1 MIMKHTLVFLLLFFS
16 SLTLQAATLKGTI
29 TDAQTGDPLANV
41 NMRVQGQKVGVVT
54 DAAGQYIISDLPAN
68 TYILHLTHIGY
79 ADQEIRIA
87 LVQDLQHNL
96 ALTPTLLPGDAVTV
110 VATRARKR
118 ETPVTFSNIT
128 KKELE
133 DRYTVQDMP
142 KLLSELPAV
151 NTYDETGNGI
161 GYSYLTMRGFD
172 QRRIAV
178 MVNGIPQNDPEDH
191 NVYWVNFPDLASS
204 LEDIQV
210 QRGAG
215 SAFYGPAA
223 IGGSINLVT
232 DRFAPEPKLTISSG
246 YGSYDTRK
254 LGVTLNSGLLN
265 DRLALNAHFGK
276 TQTDG
281 YRNLA
286 WVDFLSYF
294 FGGAYYTEHTT
305 TRFHIYGSKNTDH
318 LNFYGISPTTTV
330 GGQTVDVLNDRTR
343 RKENPIISNEEIE
356 DFHQPHYELIH
367 EWTASPNLTVSNSF
381 FYVQG
386 GGYFDFDGSWADD
399 FYFRLTPEFGFT
411 SQGYPGQSLIRAFV
425 NNRHGGWLPRI
436 TYQREKSTTEVGVE
450 LRYHQSL
457 HYGQIRWAENLPP
470 EVTPDY
476 RYYEYKGSKWMTS
489 AYINHNHKL
498 SDRLNIMGNLQ
509 IAHKKYRIFDEK
521 YVGTEFTVPNTFI
534 NPKLGLNFNL
544 TNRANIYTSIAH
556 TEREPRLVN
565 YYDAAEST
573 WATPQFEQNANNTF
587 NFDKPLA
594 KPEKLNNIELGFGYT
609 TPRFRAN
616 ANAFWMDFRD
626 EIVKSGQL
634 DLFGQP
640 VTGNADKTLHSGIE
654 LSAAIQPVPAL
665 TIQGNTT
672 LSHNTFK
679 NHTDFSSGQAVSR
692 DGNRIA
698 GFPDFIANL
707 RATYEHQ
714 GLRTSLYL
722 RHVGKQYTDNS
733 EDNRQNPT
741 LRNAPGYIPLVV
753 DPYTTVDLSLGY
765 DLGRQLGMKKFEI
778 RLNINNL
785 FDTLYE
791 THGEGLSFFPAA
803 TRNVFLF
810 TKFEI

>member
-1 MIMKHTLVFLLLFFS
+1 MKRATAFFVVFFALTTLH
-16 SLTLQAATLKGTI
+16 AASLKGTI
-29 TDAQTGDPLANV
+29 TDAQTGDPISNV
-41 NMRVQGQKVGVVT
+41 NVRIQGQNLVT
-54 DAAGQYIISDLPAN
+54 ITDENGKYSIENLSSN
-68 TYILHLTHIGY
+68 TYILHVTHIGY
-79 ADQEIRIA
+79 ADMEKRISITQAQELNII
-87 LVQDLQHNL
+87 
-96 ALTPTLLPGDAVTV
+96 LTPATLPGTDVTV
-110 VATRARKR
+110 IATRARQR
-118 ETPVTFSNIT
+118 ETPATFSNIT
-128 KKELE
+128 KQELE

-142 KLLSELPAV
+142 TLLSELPAV

-178 MVNGIPQNDPEDH
+178 MINGIPQNDPEDH

-232 DRFAPEPKLTISSG
+232 DRFAPEPKITISSG

-254 LGVTLNSGLLN
+254 LGVTLNSGLLDN
-265 DRLALNAHFGK
+265 RLALNAHFGK

-294 FGGAYYTEHTT
+294 FGGAYYTERTT
-305 TRFHIYGSKNTDH
+305 TRFHIYGSKNKDH
-318 LNFYGISPTTTV
+318 LNYYGISPTQTI
-330 GGQTVDVLNDRTR
+330 GGQTVNVLEDRTL
-343 RKENPIISNEEIE
+343 RKQNPITGNEEIE

-367 EWTASPNLTVSNSF
+367 EWTVTPNVTLNNSI

-386 GGYFDFDGSWADD
+386 GGFFDFDGSWADTS
-399 FYFRLTPEFGFT
+399 YFRLTNQFGFT
-411 SQGYPGQSLIRAFV
+411 PQGNPGQSLIRAYV
-425 NNRHGGWLPRI
+425 NNRQGGWLPRI
-436 TYQREKSTTEVGVE
+436 TYQKENFTTEAGLE

-470 EVTPDY
+470 QVTPDY
-476 RYYEYKGSKWMTS
+476 RYYEYKGSKWIVS
-489 AYINHNHKL
+489 AYVTHNHKL
-498 SDRLNIMGNLQ
+498 TDRLNIMGNLQ
-509 IAHKKYRIFDEK
+509 IAHKKYRLFDEK

-544 TNRANIYTSIAH
+544 TDKVNLYTSIAH

-573 WATPQFEQNANNTF
+573 WSTPQFEQNANGTYD
-587 NFDKPLA
+587 FDQPLA
-594 KPEKLNNIELGFGYT
+594 KPEKLNNLELGVGYV
-609 TPRFRAN
+609 TPRVRAN
-616 ANAFWMDFRD
+616 INAFWMDFRD
-626 EIVKSGQL
+626 EIVKNGQL

-640 VTGNADKTLHSGIE
+640 VTGNAEKTLHKGLEISG
-654 LSAAIQPVPAL
+654 AIQPIPAFTL
-665 TIQGNTT
+665 QGNTT
-672 LSHNTFK
+672 LSRNTFK
-679 NHTDFSSGQAVSR
+679 RHVDFSSGQAVAR

-707 RATYEHQ
+707 RATYDNR
-714 GLRTSLYL
+714 GIRASVRM

-733 EDNRQNPT
+733 EDNRQNPG
-741 LRNAPGYIPLVV
+741 LRNNPGYIPLIV
-753 DPYTTVDLSLGY
+753 DPYTVFDLSLSY
-765 DLGRQLGMKKFEI
+765 NLGKQLGLKDFEI
-778 RLNINNL
+778 RLDVNNL

-803 TRNVFLF
+803 TRNVLLF
-810 TKFEI
+810 TKFEL

>member
-1 MIMKHTLVFLLLFFS
+1 MKRMFVFLFLFF
-16 SLTLQAATLKGTI
+16 TTTVLQAATLKGTV
-29 TDAQTGDPLANV
+29 TDAETGDPLSNI
-41 NMRVQGQKVGVVT
+41 NIRVQGQNIGIVT
-54 DAAGQYIISDLPAN
+54 DNNGQYTIANLSPN

-79 ADQEIRIA
+79 TPQKIQISLQQDQQHNIA
-87 LVQDLQHNL
+87 LV
-96 ALTPTLLPGDAVTV
+96 PTLLPGDNVTV
-110 VATRARKR
+110 TATRAQQR
-118 ETPVTFSNIT
+118 ETPATFSNIT
-128 KKELE
+128 KKEIE
-133 DRYTVQDMP
+133 DRYTLQDMP
-142 KLLSELPAV
+142 TLLSELPAV

-178 MVNGIPQNDPEDH
+178 MINGIPQNDPEDH
-191 NVYWVNFPDLASS
+191 NVYWVNFPDIASS

-254 LGVTLNSGLLN
+254 LGVTLNSGLLEN
-265 DRLALNAHFGK
+265 RLALNAHFGK

-286 WVDFLSYF
+286 WADFFSYF
-294 FGGAYYTEHTT
+294 FGGAYYTERTT

-318 LNFYGISPTTTV
+318 LNYYGISPTTTV
-330 GGQTVDVLNDRTR
+330 GGQTINVLNDRTL
-343 RKENPIISNEEIE
+343 RKDNPISGTEEIE
-356 DFHQPHYELIH
+356 DFHQPHYELLH
-367 EWTASPNLTVSNSF
+367 EWTITPHTTLNNAL

-386 GGYFDFDGSWADD
+386 GGFFDFDGSWADES
-399 FYFRLTPEFGFT
+399 YLRLTPSFGFT
-411 SQGYPGQSLIRAFV
+411 PTGYPGQSLIRAYV
-425 NNRHGGWLPRI
+425 NNRQGGWLPRV
-436 TYQREKSTTEVGVE
+436 TYQRETSTSEMGFE

-476 RYYEYKGSKWMTS
+476 RYYEYKGSKWITS
-489 AYINHNHKL
+489 VYLNHNHKL
-498 SDRLNIMGNLQ
+498 TDRLNIMGNLN
-509 IAHKKYRIFDEK
+509 IAHKRYRLFDEK
-521 YVGTEFTVPNTFI
+521 YVGTEFTVPNTFF
-534 NPKLGLNFNL
+534 NPKLGLNFNINKRVNL
-544 TNRANIYTSIAH
+544 YTSLAH

-573 WATPQFEQNANNTF
+573 WSTPQFEQDANGNF

-594 KPEKLNNIELGFGYT
+594 KPEKLNNLEVGLGYT
-609 TPRFRAN
+609 TPRLRAN
-616 ANAFWMDFRD
+616 ANVFWMDFRD

-654 LSAAIQPVPAL
+654 LSAAIRPFPTL

-672 LSHNTFK
+672 LSRNTFK
-679 NHTDFSSGQAVSR
+679 RHTDFSSGQGVVL
-692 DGNRIA
+692 DGNHIA
-698 GFPDFIANL
+698 GFPDLIANL
-707 RATYEHQ
+707 RTTFEHQ
-714 GLRTSLYL
+714 NFRTSLYV

-741 LRNAPGYIPLVV
+741 LRNTPGYIPLVV
-753 DPYTTVDLSLGY
+753 DPYTVVDLSFSYNLGQ
-765 DLGRQLGMKKFEI
+765 QLGLKGFEI
-778 RLNINNL
+778 RFDINNL

-791 THGEGLSFFPAA
+791 THGEGLSFFPTA
-803 TRNVFLF
+803 TRNILVF
-810 TKFEI
+810 TKFEL

>member
-1 MIMKHTLVFLLLFFS
+1 MKHMLFFLFTFL
-16 SLTLQAATLKGTI
+16 SLSTAQAATL
-29 TDAQTGDPLANV
+29 TG
-41 NMRVQGQKVGVVT
+41 KVT
-54 DAAGQYIISDLPAN
+54 DAETGEAINNVNIRIQGHDIGTVTDNTGQFTLTDLSAN
-68 TYILHLTHIGY
+68 TYILHISHIGY
-79 ADQEIRIA
+79 ASQENRLSLRQDQNITIQ
-87 LVQDLQHNL
+87 LK
-96 ALTPTLLPGDAVTV
+96 PTLLPGDDVTV
-110 VATRARKR
+110 ISTRAQKR
-118 ETPVTFSNIT
+118 ETPATFSNIT

-142 KLLSELPAV
+142 TLLSELPAV

-178 MVNGIPQNDPEDH
+178 MINGIPQNDPEDH

-232 DRFAPEPKLTISSG
+232 DRFAPEPKLTITSG

-254 LGVTLNSGLLN
+254 LGVTLNSGLLDN
-265 DRLALNAHFGK
+265 RLALNAHFGK

-281 YRNLA
+281 YRDLA

-318 LNFYGISPTTTV
+318 LNYYGISPTTTV
-330 GGQTVDVLNDRTR
+330 GGQTVNALEDRDLR
-343 RKENPIISNEEIE
+343 RQNPITGNEEIE

-367 EWTASPNLTVSNSF
+367 EWAATPELTVHNAL

-386 GGYFDFDGSWADD
+386 GGFFDFDGSWADE
-399 FYFRLTPEFGFT
+399 FYLRLTPEFGFT
-411 SQGYPGQSLIRAFV
+411 PTGYPGQSLIRAYV
-425 NNRHGGWLPRI
+425 NNRQGGWLPRI
-436 TYQREKSTTEVGVE
+436 TYQGEKSTTEAGVE
-450 LRYHQSL
+450 IRYHQSL

-470 EVTPDY
+470 ETTPDY
-476 RYYEYKGSKWMTS
+476 RYYEYKGSKWIVS
-489 AYINHNHKL
+489 AYANHTHKL
-498 SDRLNIMGNLQ
+498 TDRLNIMGNLQ
-509 IAHKKYRIFDEK
+509 IAHKRYRLFDEK

-534 NPKLGLNFNL
+534 NPKLGLNINL
-544 TNRANIYTSIAH
+544 TQNVNLYTSIAH

-573 WATPQFEQNANNTF
+573 WSTPQFEQSANGTF
-587 NFDKPLA
+587 NFDAPLA
-594 KPEKLNNIELGFGYT
+594 KPEKLNNLELGLGYNT
-609 TPRFRAN
+609 SRLSAN
-616 ANAFWMDFRD
+616 INTFWMDFRD

-654 LSAAIQPVPAL
+654 LSAAVRPLPTL

-672 LSHNTFK
+672 LSRNTFK
-679 NHTDFSSGQAVSR
+679 NHTDYSSGQAVVL

-707 RATYEHQ
+707 RATYENQ
-714 GLRTSLYL
+714 GFRTSLYL

-741 LRNAPGYIPLVV
+741 MRNTPGYIPLVV
-753 DPYTTVDLSLGY
+753 DPYTVMDLSFSY
-765 DLGRQLGMKKFEI
+765 DLGPQLGLK
-778 RLNINNL
+778 RLEVSLSVNNL

-803 TRNVFLF
+803 TRNFLLF
-810 TKFEI
+810 TKFDL

>member
-1 MIMKHTLVFLLLFFS
+1 MKHTLVFLLLFFS

-161 GYSYLTMRGFD
+161 GYSSLTMRGFD

-343 RKENPIISNEEIE
+343 
-356 DFHQPHYELIH
+356 
-367 EWTASPNLTVSNSF
+367 
-381 FYVQG
+381 
-386 GGYFDFDGSWADD
+386 
-399 FYFRLTPEFGFT
+399 
-411 SQGYPGQSLIRAFV
+411 
-425 NNRHGGWLPRI
+425 
-436 TYQREKSTTEVGVE
+436 
-450 LRYHQSL
+450 
-457 HYGQIRWAENLPP
+457 
-470 EVTPDY
+470 
-476 RYYEYKGSKWMTS
+476 
-489 AYINHNHKL
+489 
-498 SDRLNIMGNLQ
+498 
-509 IAHKKYRIFDEK
+509 
-521 YVGTEFTVPNTFI
+521 
-534 NPKLGLNFNL
+534 
-544 TNRANIYTSIAH
+544 
-556 TEREPRLVN
+556 
-565 YYDAAEST
+565 
-573 WATPQFEQNANNTF
+573 
-587 NFDKPLA
+587 
-594 KPEKLNNIELGFGYT
+594 
-609 TPRFRAN
+609 
-616 ANAFWMDFRD
+616 
-626 EIVKSGQL
+626 
-634 DLFGQP
+634 
-640 VTGNADKTLHSGIE
+640 
-654 LSAAIQPVPAL
+654 
-665 TIQGNTT
+665 
-672 LSHNTFK
+672 
-679 NHTDFSSGQAVSR
+679 
-692 DGNRIA
+692 
-698 GFPDFIANL
+698 
-707 RATYEHQ
+707 
-714 GLRTSLYL
+714 
-722 RHVGKQYTDNS
+722 
-733 EDNRQNPT
+733 
-741 LRNAPGYIPLVV
+741 
-753 DPYTTVDLSLGY
+753 
-765 DLGRQLGMKKFEI
+765 
-778 RLNINNL
+778 
-785 FDTLYE
+785 
-791 THGEGLSFFPAA
+791 
-803 TRNVFLF
+803 
-810 TKFEI
+810 